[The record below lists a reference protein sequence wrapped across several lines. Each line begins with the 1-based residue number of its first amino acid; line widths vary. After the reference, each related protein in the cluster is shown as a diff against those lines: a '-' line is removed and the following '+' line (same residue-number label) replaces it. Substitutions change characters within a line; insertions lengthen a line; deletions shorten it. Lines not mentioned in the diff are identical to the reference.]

1 MNVILYSFQQAQ
13 IETERQRQLE
23 WEKRKKEELLNHK
36 SLEKDIVTGLQVRK
50 DKMVLERENLV
61 SMATP
66 LISRAAWGGGHWH
79 FLNTLCLK
87 YFLGEKNGIIA

>member
-1 MNVILYSFQQAQ
+1 MYSFQQAQ
-13 IETERQRQLE
+13 IEAERQRQLE

-61 SMATP
+61 SMFTHLHVFMCFRTASYYRYNA
-66 LISRAAWGGGHWH
+66 INI
-79 FLNTLCLK
+79 FK
-87 YFLGEKNGIIA
+87 YFLGEENGVST

>member
-1 MNVILYSFQQAQ
+1 MLKMLSCFFFQQAQ
-13 IETERQRQLE
+13 IEAERQRQHE

-61 SMATP
+61 SGATC
-66 LISRAAWGGGHWH
+66 LNLLAW
-79 FLNTLCLK
+79 F
-87 YFLGEKNGIIA
+87 Y